1 MPEPALRFTAVVKH
15 AAARRGRPVLDG
27 VSLSLAAGE
36 CVGLAG
42 VNGAGKT
49 TLLKCLLDFVP
60 LDGGSIAIDGI
71 DHRGPAARSPLAYL
85 PERFQPPAY
94 MTGAEFLRY
103 TLALHGQPRDDELC
117 ASMLDTLQLEPA
129 ALARSVR
136 QFSKGMTQKL
146 GLAACLLLDKR
157 LYVLDEPASGLDP
170 HARALFKA
178 ALRRRR
184 EAGAAVLM
192 TSHALADIDE
202 TCDRIAI
209 LHDGAIRFDGSP
221 AACRVRYGTD
231 ALEAAFLG
239 AIGATTMGLPA

>member
-1 MPEPALRFTAVVKH
+1 MPEPALRFTAVIRH
-15 AAARRGRPVLDG
+15 AASVRLRRPVLDG
-27 VSLSLAAGE
+27 VSLAVAPGE

-60 LDGGSIAIDGI
+60 LDGGSIAIHGI
-71 DHRGPAARSPLAYL
+71 DHRQPPARAPLAYL

-103 TLALHGQPRDDELC
+103 TLALHGQRWDDELC
-117 ASMLDTLQLEPA
+117 AGMVDTLQLDPA
-129 ALARSVR
+129 ALPLGVR
-136 QFSKGMTQKL
+136 RYSKGMTQKL
-146 GLAACLLLDKR
+146 GLAACLLLEKT

-184 EAGAAVLM
+184 QAGAAVLM

-221 AACRVRYGTD
+221 AACRAHYGTA
-231 ALEAAFLG
+231 ALETAFLG
-239 AIGATTMGLPA
+239 AIGASTVPAP

>member
-1 MPEPALRFTAVVKH
+1 MPEPALRFTAVVQH
-15 AAARRGRPVLDG
+15 TSDRHGRPVLDG
-27 VSLSLAAGE
+27 VSLSVGPGE

-60 LDGGSIAIDGI
+60 LDSGGIAIFGI
-71 DHRGPAARSPLAYL
+71 DHRRPAARAPLAYL

-94 MTGAEFLRY
+94 MTGSEFLRY
-103 TLALHGQPRDDELC
+103 TLALHGQRMDNELC
-117 ASMLDTLQLEPA
+117 AGMLETLQLEPA
-129 ALARSVR
+129 ALAHSVR
-136 QFSKGMTQKL
+136 QYSKGMTQKL
-146 GLAACLLLDKR
+146 GLAACLLLDKP

-202 TCDRIAI
+202 SCDRIAI
-209 LHDGAIRFDGSP
+209 LHDGALRFDGTP
-221 AACRVRYGTD
+221 AACRGHYGTD
-231 ALEAAFLG
+231 ALEAAFL
-239 AIGATTMGLPA
+239 AATGLPA